1 MKYVKGYYVDAK
13 DGRPA
18 NKHNLRHGPALPSD
32 DLTVDAVDR
41 RKRPSLIIGTLPD
54 DAEVPTDA
62 MEEISLEDYEELL
75 KSYTDWREAY
85 EARELKKAREAAT
98 LTRADFKLALLE
110 RDELDKVKEAMADPS
125 ADPRAVILWE
135 DALEFKRMNKDLLA
149 FADEL
154 GYTEEQLDE
163 IFSISR

>member
-41 RKRPSLIIGTLPD
+41 RKRPALIIGTLPD
-54 DAEVPTDA
+54 GAEVPTDA
-62 MEEISLEDYEELL
+62 MEEITEEEHADLIL
-75 KSYTDWREAY
+75 SFKDWRAEY
-85 EARELKKAREAAT
+85 EADQLKKARE
-98 LTRADFKLALLE
+98 RAKLSRAEFKLALL
-110 RDELDKVKEAMADPS
+110 DIGELDSVKAAMADPS

-135 DALEFKRMNKDLLA
+135 DALEFKRTNKDLLA
-149 FADEL
+149 LADEL

>member
-32 DLTVDAVDR
+32 DLIVDVVDHR
-41 RKRPSLIIGTLPD
+41 QRPSLIIGTIPD
-54 DAEVPTDA
+54 NSEIPEAL
-62 MEEISLEDYEELL
+62 EEINQSEHENIIKSL
-75 KSYTDWREAY
+75 KDWRQKRKEDQIN
-85 EARELKKAREAAT
+85 RSRNIAT

-110 RDELDKVKEAMADPS
+110 RGELGSVKAAMDDPS

-149 FADEL
+149 LADEL

>member
-18 NKHNLRHGPALPSD
+18 NKHNLRHGPALPLD

-41 RKRPSLIIGTLPD
+41 RKRPALIIGTLPD

-62 MEEISLEDYEELL
+62 MEDITEEEHAELM
-75 KSYTDWREAY
+75 KSYNDWREAY
-85 EARELKKAREAAT
+85 EAKELKKSRDAAT

-110 RDELDKVKEAMADPS
+110 RDELENVKAAMSDPS

-135 DALEFKRMNKDLLA
+135 DALEFKRMNKDLQAL
-149 FADEL
+149 ADEL

>member
-41 RKRPSLIIGTLPD
+41 RKRPALIIGTLPD
-54 DAEVPTDA
+54 DAEVPADA
-62 MEEISLEDYEELL
+62 MEEITEEEHADLMQ
-75 KSYTDWREAY
+75 SYTDWRNAY
-85 EARELKKAREAAT
+85 EAKQLQKARENAK
-98 LTRADFKLALLE
+98 LTRAEFKLALLE
-110 RDELDKVKEAMADPS
+110 MGELDNVKAAMDAPD

-149 FADEL
+149 LADEL
-154 GYTEEQLDE
+154 GYTDQQLDE
-163 IFSISR
+163 IFSIDR

>member
-32 DLTVDAVDR
+32 KLKVDAVDR
-41 RKRPSLIIGTLPD
+41 RQKPSLIIGTLPD
-54 DAEVPTDA
+54 DAVVPAGA
-62 MEEISLEDYEELL
+62 MKEITQQEHSSLLQ
-75 KSYTDWREAY
+75 SYNDWRSAY
-85 EARELKKAREAAT
+85 EAEQLQKARESAS
-98 LTRADFKLALLE
+98 LSRAGFKLALLE
-110 RDELDKVKEAMADPS
+110 RGELDSVKAAMDDPS

-149 FADEL
+149 LASEL
-154 GYTEEQLDE
+154 GYTEEQLDD
-163 IFSISR
+163 IFGITS

>member
-41 RKRPSLIIGTLPD
+41 RQRPSLIIGTLPD
-54 DAEVPTDA
+54 GAEVPTDA
-62 MEEISLEDYEELL
+62 MEEITKEEHSSLLQSYNDWRQQYEEQQLQ
-75 KSYTDWREAY
+75 
-85 EARELKKAREAAT
+85 KARESAS
-98 LTRADFKLALLE
+98 LSRAEFKLALLE
-110 RDELDKVKEAMADPS
+110 RNELDNVKQAMADPS

-135 DALEFKRMNKDLLA
+135 DALEFKRTNKDLLA
-149 FADEL
+149 LASDL
-154 GYTEEQLDE
+154 GYTQEQLDD
-163 IFSISR
+163 IFGIRT